1 MCIGVVIRAIR
12 VNRVS
17 LAFQG
22 TQGLF
27 QLFVGLA
34 YVPSFRRF
42 RSKRRNICKS
52 NKDVVFENKDVEDKD
67 VEDKINVTSTEDKNA
82 EDEGVVAESG
92 TSLGEGGAGVIGGV
106 NGKVGGVGATSLS

>member
-22 TQGLF
+22 LF
-27 QLFVGLA
+27 VFVGLA